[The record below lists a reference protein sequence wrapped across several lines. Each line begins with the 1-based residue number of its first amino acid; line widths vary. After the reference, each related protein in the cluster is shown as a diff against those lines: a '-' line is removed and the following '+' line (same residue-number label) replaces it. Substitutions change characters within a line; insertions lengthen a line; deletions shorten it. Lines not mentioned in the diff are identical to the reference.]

1 MEKFRLIE
9 IWVTPGTKN
18 KPEER
23 TSRHTYFEN
32 KDEAFAALDK
42 AEGDLIRLL
51 ENVDDNTQVWHQRG

>member
-23 TSRHTYFEN
+23 TSRHTYFNN

-42 AEGDLIRLL
+42 AEGRPLQ
-51 ENVDDNTQVWHQRG
+51 NVDDNTQTWHQRG

>member
-23 TSRHTYFEN
+23 TSRHTYFNN

-42 AEGDLIRLL
+42 AEGEFALCK
-51 ENVDDNTQVWHQRG
+51 T